1 METNSNLI
9 YDVAIIG
16 AGPAGYE
23 AAHYA
28 AENGLMVVI
37 FERESLGGTC
47 LNRGCIPT
55 KLLVAEASKGN
66 TDLAAMIAKKDE
78 VVAQLQQG
86 IRTLLSHPNIT
97 LVESCASV
105 YGKSVPGEENTFF
118 VIEDDEK
125 NDYKTK
131 DIIIATGS
139 QPTIPANIDLNASSI
154 STSTKLLVNTVLP
167 KSLVIVGAG
176 VIGMELASVFNK
188 IGSKVTVLEYMP
200 ECLPMLDQDIAKR
213 LRKYMQK
220 QGIEFVMKAAVTSIR
235 DKGGE
240 KHVIYTL
247 KDKEE
252 EMVCDEALL
261 AVGRRPN
268 LFPSLHLNDLGV
280 EYDRRG
286 IKVDENMLTN
296 VEGIYAIGDVNG
308 RQQLAHAASMQ
319 GKRAI
324 NHILG
329 KQDNIRFDIMPSAIF
344 TMPEAA
350 CVGKTDAQMKAE
362 GKECQV
368 YKSYYRA
375 NGRATVMDATEG
387 MVKIVADK
395 DGLIVGCHAYGADSS
410 FLVQEI
416 AALMNRATT
425 IDQLRDIVHIHP
437 TLSELLSV

>member
-1 METNSNLI
+1 METNSNFI

-28 AENGLMVVI
+28 AENGLKVII
-37 FERESLGGTC
+37 FEHEELGGTC

-55 KLLVAEASKGN
+55 KLLVAEATKGN
-66 TDLAAMIAKKDE
+66 KDFEAMIAKKDE
-78 VVAQLQQG
+78 VVAQLRQG
-86 IRTLLSHPNIT
+86 IKTLLTHENIR
-97 LVESCASV
+97 LVESCASI
-105 YGKSVPGEENTFF
+105 YGKSVPGEENEFF
-118 VIEDDEK
+118 VIEDIEK
-125 NDYKTK
+125 NDYKAK

-154 STSTKLLVNTVLP
+154 STSTKLLETTVQP
-167 KSLVIVGAG
+167 NKLVIVGAG

-188 IGSKVTVLEYMP
+188 LGTEVTVIEYMP

-220 QGIEFVMKAAVTSIR
+220 QGIDFVMKAAVTSIR
-235 DKGGE
+235 EKGGK
-240 KHVIYTL
+240 KHVVYTF
-247 KDKEE
+247 KDNEE
-252 EMVCDEALL
+252 DIACDEALL

-268 LFPSLHLNDLGV
+268 LFPSLHLDNLGV
-280 EYDRRG
+280 DYDRRG
-286 IKVDENMLTN
+286 IKVDDNMLTS
-296 VEGIYAIGDVNG
+296 VHGIYAIGDVNG

-319 GKRAI
+319 GKRAV

-329 KQDNIRFDIMPSAIF
+329 KQDNIRFGIMPAAIF

-350 CVGKTDAQMKAE
+350 CVGKTDAQMKEE
-362 GKECQV
+362 GKECKV
-368 YKSYYRA
+368 YKSFYRA

-387 MVKIVADK
+387 MVKVFADRG
-395 DGLIVGCHAYGADSS
+395 DVIVGCHAYGAECS

-416 AALMNRATT
+416 AALMNCGAT
-425 IDQLRDIVHIHP
+425 IPQLRDIVHIHP
-437 TLSELLSV
+437 TLSELLVV